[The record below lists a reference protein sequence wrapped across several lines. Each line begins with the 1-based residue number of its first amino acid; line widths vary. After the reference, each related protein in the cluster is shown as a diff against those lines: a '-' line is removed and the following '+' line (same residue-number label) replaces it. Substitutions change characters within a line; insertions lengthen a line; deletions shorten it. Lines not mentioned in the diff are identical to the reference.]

1 MINNI
6 RTCIHW
12 KVFFALLGSSIV
24 GTLAVLPYV
33 FMPEVVKKLP
43 VSLWIVVSA
52 QVVQSALLCAFCIFI
67 GLLLGRKIGMGAPL
81 LEDYFGGVPIAADR
95 VRRLLE
101 IGAATG
107 AIVGVTLVL
116 IDVLF
121 FARVALAL
129 TATFKP
135 AWWKGFLA
143 SFYGGICE
151 EILLRLFLMTT
162 LSWLFLKIRASA
174 GSIWTANVVTSI
186 VFGLGH
192 LPLTASLIAL
202 TPAVVARALI
212 LNGIAGVAFGWLY
225 WKKGL
230 ETAMVAHFTTDIVLH
245 VIVVFFL

>member
-1 MINNI
+1 MINKM

-33 FMPEVVKKLP
+33 FMPEVVKKPP

-107 AIVGVTLVL
+107 AIVGVALVL

-121 FARVALAL
+121 FARVVLEL

-135 AWWKGFLA
+135 TWWKGLLA

-162 LSWLFLKIRASA
+162 LSWLFLKIRAAA

-202 TPAVVARALI
+202 TPAVGANQRGQRI
-212 LNGIAGVAFGWLY
+212 KGVR
-225 WKKGL
+225 
-230 ETAMVAHFTTDIVLH
+230 TH
-245 VIVVFFL
+245 